1 MNIVR
6 PLFALAILCCMCAA
20 TAHANWMTFTGGPA
34 VALGTWPGGSGLSG
48 FATVTATNFVN
59 GNLATPAIGLTP
71 LTVGPPLSADFFAA
85 GLLPNPG
92 NTVPVITTP
101 YNDAGDMYHVEIDFS
116 GTVGSSSVGILPA
129 GTLFALI
136 DLDIEEDYRRITAT
150 NAANVQ
156 ITTPWIAGPN
166 GYFDATPPIIPQSSL
181 IPNPT
186 LVGPAGGVYDM
197 FGVAY
202 NFDVGMW
209 LFTTTQDIRTLS
221 FDMDKSTLGNAI
233 GGGGAGWAFYAPI
246 PEPSAA
252 SLAGCFGVVIFTG
265 GLCRIGRRRR
275 VTRENTNQIHLPCG
289 TPLFKEKDSMH
300 TIRTRLAIALAV
312 VAASFLIASTATADP
327 IPGRDLLKFSQLPMD
342 GTPITSPNGT
352 VQRFWGHDELST
364 AYSTVGATGPTP
376 YRGTFM
382 ADDFADKFSTPVV
395 HVKWW
400 GSYLNNFVSPAFPLD
415 KFLISFEEDVPA
427 GPNNP
432 FSHPG
437 IPLLNQI
444 VRRGPLAPGSGTFTE
459 MPVSG
464 GGPPLGETLY
474 EYNAELHLGKEFFQK
489 PDTVYWLKIVGLV
502 DLPPGIIIDPNQPPT
517 FVPRWGWHNRD
528 YTLMDPLASTA
539 PAVVPGEHIDG
550 FLGPV
555 PGGTPVWH
563 FQDDAVTGHVV
574 VDHLSTPNGQIMPLI
589 DQAGYQPT
597 RYLSLA
603 DGPPGI
609 GEFSKDLAFEL
620 YSIPEPG
627 TWALLSSGIA
637 GIGALQWRRRTS
649 RRAEA

>member
-1 MNIVR
+1 
-6 PLFALAILCCMCAA
+6 
-20 TAHANWMTFTGGPA
+20 MTFSGGPA
-34 VALGTWPGGSGLSG
+34 VALGTWPAGSGLTG

-71 LTVGPPLSADFFAA
+71 NTIGPPLSADFFAA
-85 GLLPNPG
+85 GLMPNPG
-92 NTVPVITTP
+92 NTVPVISTP

-116 GTVGSSSVGILPA
+116 GTVGSSTVGVLPA
-129 GTLFALI
+129 GTLFALV

-150 NAANVQ
+150 NVANVQ

-166 GYFDATPPIIPQSSL
+166 GYFDATPPMIPQGSL
-181 IPNPT
+181 VPNPT
-186 LVGPAGGVYDM
+186 IVGPAGGIYDM
-197 FGVAY
+197 FGVTY

-233 GGGGAGWAFYAPI
+233 GGGGAGWAFYSPI
-246 PEPSAA
+246 PEPSTAA
-252 SLAGCFGVVIFTG
+252 LAGCCGIVVLFG
-265 GLCRIGRRRR
+265 GLRICARRRR
-275 VTRENTNQIHLPCG
+275 SPPTPEHQPSSPSLCHFMLKENDLMNANQTRHL
-289 TPLFKEKDSMH
+289 
-300 TIRTRLAIALAV
+300 IALAALAMSLLV
-312 VAASFLIASTATADP
+312 GSTAMADP
-327 IPGRDLLKFSQLPMD
+327 LPGQFLKFSQQPMD

-364 AYSTVGATGPTP
+364 AYSTVGAAGPTP

-382 ADDFADKFSTPVV
+382 ADDFADKFASPIV

-400 GSYLNNFVSPAFPLD
+400 GSYLNNFVSPAFPVD
-415 KFLISFEEDVPA
+415 KFLISVEEDVPA

-437 IPLLNQI
+437 TPLLNQI
-444 VRRGPLAPGSGTFTE
+444 VRRGPIAPGSGTFTE
-459 MPVSG
+459 KPISG

-489 PDTVYWLKIVGLV
+489 PDTVYWLKVVALV

-528 YTLMDPLASTA
+528 YTIMDPLASMA

-574 VDHLSTPNGQIMPLI
+574 VDHLSTPNGGIMPLI
-589 DQAGYQPT
+589 DQAGYAPT
-597 RYLSLA
+597 RYLALA

-627 TWALLSSGIA
+627 TWALLSSGVA